1 MVANTG
7 RTEAFSDGIFA
18 VAATLLVLDIK
29 VPQVSAGLFEAL
41 LRQWPAYAAYVVS
54 FLTIGII
61 WVNHHAVFDRLRRID
76 RTLQFLNLLLLMTV
90 AAIPFTTS
98 LLSTYLQRGHDDQVA
113 AAVYGGVMAAMG
125 LGFSAVVS
133 YAASSRHL
141 LEDPTSHA
149 HTRGARLRFGI
160 GIPIYALS
168 ILLSLLS
175 ARLGLLV
182 YALLAL
188 FYAFLPILDGSG
200 SPDEGEASLAPTK
213 PDQGD
218 ASGD

>member
-1 MVANTG
+1 VAGTG

-29 VPQVSAGLFEAL
+29 VPLVENDLFDAL
-41 LRQWPAYAAYVVS
+41 VQQWPAYAAYMVS

-61 WVNHHAVFDRLRRID
+61 WVNHHAVFDRLGRID
-76 RTLQFLNLLLLMTV
+76 RSLQFLNLLLLLTV

-125 LGFSAVVS
+125 LCFSAIVS
-133 YAASSRHL
+133 YAARSRHL
-141 LEDPTSHA
+141 LEDPSSQA
-149 HTRGARLRFGI
+149 HSRGARLRFAI
-160 GIPIYALS
+160 GIPIYSVS
-168 ILLSLLS
+168 ILLSLLN
-175 ARLGLLV
+175 AKLGLLV

-188 FYAFLPILDGSG
+188 FYAFLPLLDRSG
-200 SPDEGEASLAPTK
+200 
-213 PDQGD
+213 
-218 ASGD
+218 